1 MPRVKRK
8 VEVFTA
14 GCPVCDDAVKTV
26 KSLACPRCEV
36 VVYDLNKGCSTGECR
51 KKAEEYGV
59 KRLPAVAVDGK
70 LVECCRTE
78 PINAEALRAAGIGR
92 A

>member
-1 MPRVKRK
+1 MAKRK

-26 KSLACPRCEV
+26 KSLACPSCEV
-36 VVYDLNKGCSTGECR
+36 VVYDLNKGCATNECLE
-51 KKAEEYGV
+51 KATAYGI
-59 KRLPAVAVDGK
+59 KRLPAIAVDGR
-70 LVECCRTE
+70 LVECCAQGGVDAATLR
-78 PINAEALRAAGIGR
+78 NAGVGR